1 MSQDDVLDV
10 LRELGGR
17 ATTLEVRAECR
28 RRWPDRT
35 LDQYAHSRL
44 RQLVRWGLVRRES
57 RGRLAVW
64 VLTTQRATPRAKTR

>member
-17 ATTLEVRAECR
+17 ATTSAIRAECR

-44 RQLVRWGLVRRES
+44 RQLFRWGLVRRES
-57 RGRLAVW
+57 RGRLVVW
-64 VLTTQRATPRAKTR
+64 VLTRQRATTRAKPR